1 MIGIYL
7 LLYFTVCYLFS
18 ALSKKSADLLKK
30 VVKNLQYR
38 IYFLNF
44 AHKTIFNYKHK
55 TIKLT

>member
-1 MIGIYL
+1 MLNIK
-7 LLYFTVCYLFS
+7 FFRTFQ
-18 ALSKKSADLLKK
+18 KKCGFVKK

-38 IYFLNF
+38 IYFRNF